1 MNLRVS
7 YEPVQSVHFSA
18 LAWFFAPEAHL
29 GQLRTFRRSPQPPTR
44 QRPALTG
51 LEMMQIMA
59 SGQCWAQ
66 AAVRVATMVALV
78 LNRSSR
84 VMPENE
90 PVKMFTEHRR
100 RIQTCAKCCLCVT
113 GNSRV
118 RETGALFA
126 ASPSYREKG
135 SVTRAKTEVCGA
147 GRGGAWRGVGGL
159 YLRRIQAE
167 AGGGKGLPR
176 RKGAQRTQ

>member
-1 MNLRVS
+1 M
-7 YEPVQSVHFSA
+7 
-18 LAWFFAPEAHL
+18 
-29 GQLRTFRRSPQPPTR
+29 
-44 QRPALTG
+44 
-51 LEMMQIMA
+51 
-59 SGQCWAQ
+59 
-66 AAVRVATMVALV
+66 
-78 LNRSSR
+78 NRSSR

-147 GRGGAWRGVGGL
+147 GLGERGGGWGDC
-159 YLRRIQAE
+159 I
-167 AGGGKGLPR
+167 
-176 RKGAQRTQ
+176 

>member
-100 RIQTCAKCCLCVT
+100 RNRGHFIEAAKEGVCVY
-113 GNSRV
+113 
-118 RETGALFA
+118 
-126 ASPSYREKG
+126 ASHFTSL
-135 SVTRAKTEVCGA
+135 VI
-147 GRGGAWRGVGGL
+147 GL
-159 YLRRIQAE
+159 
-167 AGGGKGLPR
+167 
-176 RKGAQRTQ
+176 